1 MSNTSSIEKIN
12 TKTITSQV
20 YDNIKQL
27 IIDGVWKAGDK
38 IPSENILCKEFGV
51 ARVSIRSAL
60 QYLNAQGYIETKRGD
75 GSYVKHFEV
84 GEHIKNV
91 ISMLKITKKEALD
104 LIEYRKL
111 VEPNMMPLVVDMANN
126 DDIAELEKI
135 HSNMLENL
143 QDDNKFAQY
152 DVDFHYYLA
161 KITDNSILY
170 NINIITSDIF
180 MRSMKTNILIMDRKD
195 GLKSHKKIIDA
206 VKNKNKELASKEM
219 FNHIE
224 NAKKKILLNFN

>member
-1 MSNTSSIEKIN
+1 MSDTSSIEKIN

-27 IIDGVWKAGDK
+27 IINGVWKAGDK
-38 IPSENILCKEFGV
+38 IPSEHILCQEFGV

-75 GSYVKHFEV
+75 GSYVKHFEL
-84 GEHIKNV
+84 GEHIKN
-91 ISMLKITKKEALD
+91 ITSMMKITKKEALD

-111 VEPNMMPLVVDMANN
+111 VEPSMMSLVIDMANSN
-126 DDIAELEKI
+126 DIIELENI
-135 HSNMLENL
+135 HDNMQKSLE
-143 QDDNKFAQY
+143 DDDMFAKY

-161 KITDNSILY
+161 KITGNSILY

-180 MRSMKTNILIMDRKD
+180 IRSMKTNILIMDRKY
-195 GLKSHKKIIDA
+195 GLKSHKKIITA
-206 VKNKNKELASKEM
+206 IKNKDKELAKEEM
-219 FNHIE
+219 FKHLE
-224 NAKKKILLNFN
+224 NAKSKININL